1 VEEVS
6 LKDSLS
12 PQKQAKMSVERFLN
26 KKVDCVK
33 TTRSFFDNHKLYIK
47 SVVDYQTAAKVV

>member
-1 VEEVS
+1 MS
-6 LKDSLS
+6 LKDNLS

-26 KKVDCVK
+26 KKVDCVQ